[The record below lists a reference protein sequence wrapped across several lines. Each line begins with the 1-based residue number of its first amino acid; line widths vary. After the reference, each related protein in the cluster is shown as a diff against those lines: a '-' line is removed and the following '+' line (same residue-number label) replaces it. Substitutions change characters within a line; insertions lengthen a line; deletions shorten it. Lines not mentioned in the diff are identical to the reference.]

1 ANIDADPD
9 NPDQIRFYAITDRYK
24 ELLEYIHKL
33 FSEKLIEE
41 NIFTIEWDQYLAN
54 AIDGDYAS
62 TLFFAPEDLYGK
74 EVGKNYEAM
83 DALEGPYGDR
93 AFTKVLPLVYKNNG
107 FMSTNENPNPAA
119 AVRWLDYF
127 YSDDGG

>member
-1 ANIDADPD
+1 
-9 NPDQIRFYAITDRYK
+9 
-24 ELLEYIHKL
+24 
-33 FSEKLIEE
+33 
-41 NIFTIEWDQYLAN
+41 
-54 AIDGDYAS
+54 AS

-93 AFTKVLPLVYKNNG
+93 AFTKVLPIVYKNNG
-107 FMSTNENPNPAA
+107 FMITNENPNPAA

-127 YSDDGG
+127 YSDEGTKLFFMGIEGETYEEDADGNLEYTDDILNSPEGLTMEQEIAKYLPWVGSFHAIIKEDY